1 MLTYNALKDKARE
14 FLAAT
19 GLKIEEFAR
28 LLPAFESAYHALY
41 PLNQTAEGK
50 TRQRLPGGGTKGTR
64 RTVEDKLLFILVYQK
79 TYPLQTMPGLQF
91 GLSRPQTH
99 YWIHRLLPV
108 LQRALA
114 DLNMTPEREGE
125 HVAPVSWSTST
136 RPIGSS
142 TAVSEGGNAPR
153 TRSNSA
159 LTTAARR
166 KRLRTRTLFW
176 LMSTPAKWP
185 I

>member
-19 GLKIEEFAR
+19 GLKIEGFAR

-79 TYPLQTMPGLQF
+79 TYPLQAMHGLQF
-91 GLSRPQTH
+91 GLSQPQTH

-125 HVAPVSWSTST
+125 HGAPSELVNEHAPD
-136 RPIGSS
+136 RLIDGS
-142 TAVSEGGNAPR
+142 E
-153 TRSNSA
+153 RSSCFTNLS
-159 LTTAARR
+159 
-166 KRLRTRTLFW
+166 
-176 LMSTPAKWP
+176 SN
-185 I
+185 